1 MHARVG
7 IILAAMCVAVVAAV
21 CTPAAAVAGGP
32 PSAAAAC
39 PAHWSLVRTPHPAGG
54 TGTINGLAAIPG
66 TGQAWAVGEQNQDNR
81 TPPVI
86 DRFRNG
92 GWTAVASPRPF
103 PFIELNA
110 VTALSASDAWAVGD
124 EGGGTAP
131 VAEHW
136 NGHVWTV
143 VATPALHG
151 SLLGVTAL
159 GPNDVWAV
167 GANFDTSAPLVE
179 HWNGH
184 AWSTVTVFDPFPAV
198 ALFLTDIQRVPGTN
212 RLWAVGPFVSY
223 RFAAGAW
230 TFSHMPG
237 YSAVDSLTVPAA
249 GQAWAVGGSGTGGIT
264 EHFTGTA
271 WHKFFTKGV
280 YLAQVAAVDPSD
292 IWATWSTELAGTP
305 RFAHLVGGR
314 WQLLGGPSGFGFS
327 DALSLDPTGS
337 GWAAGAS
344 TASQPQIVRL
354 CGL

>member
-7 IILAAMCVAVVAAV
+7 IILGALCIAIVTAVSAPAASVAAV
-21 CTPAAAVAGGP
+21 SR
-32 PSAAAAC
+32 SAASAC
-39 PAHWSLVRTPHPAGG
+39 PAHWSLVHTPHPAGG

-66 TGQAWAVGEQNQDNR
+66 TSQAWAVGEQNQDNH

-86 DRFRNG
+86 DRFRTG
-92 GWTAVASPRPF
+92 RWTAVASPRPF

-124 EGGGTAP
+124 EGGGTAT

-143 VATPALHG
+143 VPTPTLQG
-151 SLLGVTAL
+151 SLRGVTAL
-159 GPNDVWAV
+159 GPDDVWAV
-167 GANFDTSAPLVE
+167 GADFDTSAPLVE
-179 HWNGH
+179 HWDGH

-198 ALFLTDIQRVPGTN
+198 ALFLNDVRQVPGTN

-230 TFSHMPG
+230 TYSQMPG

-280 YLAQVAAVDPSD
+280 YLSQVASVNPSD

-305 RFAHLVGGR
+305 RFAHLVAGS
-314 WQLLGGPSGFGFS
+314 WHLLGGPSGFGFA
-327 DALSLDPTGS
+327 DALSLDHTGS